1 MDKQMKKIQIKI
13 SNKQI
18 DLRLNASLNE
28 SRNAKIIFD
37 SLPLNGTVNF
47 WGDEIYS
54 KVPVELENQDPKKE
68 MEIGDLAYWPEGNC
82 ICIFFGRTPAS
93 TNEKPVAASPVTQ
106 IGKIDSGLK
115 KIKNLD
121 RKKVMDITFAKKEE

>member
-1 MDKQMKKIQIKI
+1 MDKHMKKIQIKI

-54 KVPVELENQDPKKE
+54 KVPVELENQDPKTE
-68 MEIGDLAYWPEGNC
+68 MGIGDLAYWPEGNC